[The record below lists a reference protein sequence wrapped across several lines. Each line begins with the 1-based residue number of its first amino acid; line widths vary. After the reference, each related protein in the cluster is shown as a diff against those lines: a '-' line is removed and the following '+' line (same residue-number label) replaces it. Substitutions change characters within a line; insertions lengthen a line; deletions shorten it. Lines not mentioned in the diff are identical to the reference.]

1 MSLALSHW
9 SGVEEFDT
17 RHGTFSRRGHG
28 VLAATF
34 VGIVTAG
41 MVLAPPA
48 AATLHLEQYIEVPQC
63 TPATGQECPQIP
75 EVNFTA
81 GQDDSIRAQFTANAN
96 GCSDVDIRFLVDRYP
111 QSDWIRVSPNQTISS
126 GYFRRSGSHV
136 LGVMA
141 KGIEGG
147 CNQGILNA
155 WGGTVRLDSR
165 EPAAPDP
172 PPCLPWL
179 IAPVCR

>member
-1 MSLALSHW
+1 MI
-9 SGVEEFDT
+9 
-17 RHGTFSRRGHG
+17 HGTFNRRGRG
-28 VLAATF
+28 VLAAMF
-34 VGIVTAG
+34 VGIGAAGVT
-41 MVLAPPA
+41 LAPPA

-63 TPATGQECPQIP
+63 TPATGQECAQIP

-81 GQDDSIRAQFTANAN
+81 GQDDSIQAQFTANAN
-96 GCSDVDIRFLVDRYP
+96 GCSDAYIRFLVDHYP

-126 GYFRRSGSHV
+126 GYFRKSGSHA

-147 CNQGILNA
+147 CNQGILNS

-165 EPAAPDP
+165 EPVVDPVGPAPTP
-172 PPCLPWL
+172 ILPPCLPW
-179 IAPVCR
+179 INAPACR